1 MLLVATPVSAT
12 IGLTRSKL
20 KSRSGDAR
28 KRRASSFRQGAF
40 VVALLVSALSE
51 PSFAASNKV
60 RIGNLT
66 DVSFGT
72 IANLNVDAIASQ
84 SVCLFSG
91 SATNGYNVT
100 ALGTG
105 PAGAFTLSSGTASL
119 PYDVQWSSSAAQTE
133 GTQLTANVPLT
144 GQVSAATHQTC
155 NNGPATSA
163 SLIVVL
169 RSAALSSAVAGTYS
183 GTLTLLVGPE

>member
-1 MLLVATPVSAT
+1 M
-12 IGLTRSKL
+12 
-20 KSRSGDAR
+20 
-28 KRRASSFRQGAF
+28 
-40 VVALLVSALSE
+40 
-51 PSFAASNKV
+51 

-72 IANLNVDAIASQ
+72 IANLNVDAVASQ

-100 ALGTG
+100 ASGTG

-119 PYDVQWSSSAAQTE
+119 PYDVQWSSSAAQTA